1 MNSQNHLSFRD
12 MYYLSL
18 EASQLSLSLVDI
30 CDVLM
35 SLLIVLLYLFKIK
48 LSFVLYF
55 LFKNKLVFYD
65 FLLNIM
71 FLILVPIL
79 CVHASLWTCIFV
91 IEVHLETYTHETSY
105 LFNWYSFSLVTTVY
119 GSLFSGGS

>member
-1 MNSQNHLSFRD
+1 M
-12 MYYLSL
+12 
-18 EASQLSLSLVDI
+18 
-30 CDVLM
+30 
-35 SLLIVLLYLFKIK
+35 
-48 LSFVLYF
+48 LYF
-55 LFKNKLVFYD
+55 LLKKNKLVFYD

-79 CVHASLWTCIFV
+79 CVHASLWTYIFV

-119 GSLFSGGS
+119 GSLLFGGS